1 MSGFVSVVRRK
12 TLSGISTVGCSIV
25 VLCLVQQTYT
35 GCGPKETASIGPA
48 SSSSNHASSNNNP
61 EEVTSPQ
68 QVEVAH
74 PPEPKERGGDEV
86 TMHTVRAWDAPYL
99 GDLPQDT
106 SFSIGTAS
114 RGYLLNGVAMKS
126 QHPCLKIRVS
136 AKNKRAHYGTLALV
150 EGLEQAACAVQRTWP
165 GSELYAGDLSAET
178 GGDLRGHASHNSG
191 RDADI
196 AFYMRDAA
204 GRMADSTRM
213 LPIRPD
219 GRAKWGGDVVF
230 DIARNWALI
239 EALLKN
245 PRIQV
250 QYLFVA
256 NHLRALLLAH
266 AAQEGVSKDVLSHAK
281 AVLKQPGDSSPHVE
295 HFHLRIYCGL
305 KERLEGCLD
314 YGTIHPWVDTYQRPL
329 AARVGEVL
337 PFLRGGGLEEL
348 EFAITRLVRI
358 RAVAAVEHILPLK
371 KHEVPRVRELAGDAV
386 AFLRGDR
393 TPRKWMHLAEE
404 DAGD

>member
-1 MSGFVSVVRRK
+1 MSRVASVSRHGVLWRASAARV
-12 TLSGISTVGCSIV
+12 LL
-25 VLCLVQQTYT
+25 VLCVVQQTYI
-35 GCGPKETASIGPA
+35 GCGTKEAAPVQGTSSGQIDPSPNSEKKEAASKSQAEAAQPPDVRERVADELAVA
-48 SSSSNHASSNNNP
+48 SA
-61 EEVTSPQ
+61 
-68 QVEVAH
+68 
-74 PPEPKERGGDEV
+74 
-86 TMHTVRAWDAPYL
+86 RAWDAPYL
-99 GDLPQDT
+99 GDLPQDA

-114 RGYLLNGVAMKS
+114 RGYLVNGVAMKPR
-126 QHPCLKIRVS
+126 HPCLKIRVS
-136 AKNKRAHYGTLALV
+136 AKNKRAHFGTRALV
-150 EGLEQAACAVQRTWP
+150 EGLEQAACAVQRKWP
-165 GSELYAGDLSAET
+165 GSELYAGDLSAEA

-219 GRAKWGGDVVF
+219 GRAKWGGEVVF
-230 DIARNWALI
+230 DLARNWALV

-256 NHLRALLLAH
+256 NHLRDLLLAH

-281 AVLKQPGDSSPHVE
+281 AVLRQPGDSSPHVE

-314 YGTIHPWVDTYQRPL
+314 YGTIHPWVDTYQRSL

-348 EFAITRLVRI
+348 EFAITRLVRL
-358 RAVAAVEHILPLK
+358 RAVAAVEHIIPLK
-371 KHEVPRVRELAGDAV
+371 QHQVPRVRELAGDAV
-386 AFLRGDR
+386 AFLQGDR